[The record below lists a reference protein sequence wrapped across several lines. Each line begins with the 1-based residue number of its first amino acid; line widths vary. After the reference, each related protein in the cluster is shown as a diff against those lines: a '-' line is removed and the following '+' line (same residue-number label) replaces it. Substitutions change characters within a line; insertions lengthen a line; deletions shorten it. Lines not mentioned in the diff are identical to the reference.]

1 VTFNYS
7 PGRPERPPALND
19 ITLTVEDGEFLGV
32 IGHTGSGKSTLMQHI
47 NGLLLPT
54 SGRVVVNG
62 VDLRDKASRRTARR
76 AVGMAFQYPE
86 HQLFADSVIDDVAFG
101 PRAIGMSDAEAR
113 ERAETALERVDL
125 DVCTYG
131 HRSPFDLSGGEMRR
145 VALAG
150 ILAMRPSILVL
161 DEPMAG
167 LDPSGRDAITGIIS
181 RLHGE
186 GMTIV
191 MVSHDMEDIAA
202 HADTVLVLRN
212 GRVFAH
218 GTPREVFSRGAELRE
233 IGLGV
238 PRVARF
244 AAHLAECGLPLP
256 DGVLTLDVLADAI
269 AAAVGRRAPEGVE

>member
-1 VTFNYS
+1 VTYDYS
-7 PGRPERPPALND
+7 PGRSGRPPALSD
-19 ITLTVEDGEFLGV
+19 ITLTIEDGEFLGV
-32 IGHTGSGKSTLMQHI
+32 IGHTGSGKSTLIQHI

-54 SGRVVVNG
+54 YGRVVVNG

-86 HQLFADSVIDDVAFG
+86 YQLFADTVIDDVAFG
-101 PRAIGMSDAEAR
+101 PRVTGVSDAQAR
-113 ERAETALERVDL
+113 QRAEAALERVDIDL
-125 DVCTYG
+125 CTYG

-150 ILAMRPSILVL
+150 ILAMRPTILVL

-167 LDPSGRDAITGIIS
+167 LDPSGRDEILRIIS
-181 RLHGE
+181 RLHKD

-202 HADTVLVLRN
+202 RADAVLVLLN

-218 GTPREVFSRGAELRE
+218 GTPREVFARGSELRE

-238 PRVARF
+238 PRAARF
-244 AAHLAECGLPLP
+244 AAQLAECGLPLP
-256 DGVLTLDVLADAI
+256 GGMFTLDDLADTII
-269 AAAVGRRAPEGVE
+269 AALRQRHAEGVV

>member
-1 VTFNYS
+1 
-7 PGRPERPPALND
+7 
-19 ITLTVEDGEFLGV
+19 
-32 IGHTGSGKSTLMQHI
+32 
-47 NGLLLPT
+47 
-54 SGRVVVNG
+54 
-62 VDLRDKASRRTARR
+62 
-76 AVGMAFQYPE
+76 MAFQYPE

-101 PRAIGMSDAEAR
+101 PRAVGVSDTDAR
-113 ERAETALERVDL
+113 KRAENALERVDL

-150 ILAMRPSILVL
+150 ILAMRPGILVL

-167 LDPSGRDAITGIIS
+167 LDPSGRGQIMRIIS
-181 RLHGE
+181 RLHRE

-202 HADTVLVLRN
+202 HADAVLVLLN

-218 GTPREVFSRGAELRE
+218 GTPQEVFARGTELRE
-233 IGLGV
+233 IGLGM

-244 AAHLAECGLPLP
+244 AARLTELGLPLT
-256 DGVLTLDVLADAI
+256 DGVLTLDALADAI
-269 AAAVGRRAPEGVE
+269 ATAVGQRRAEGVG

>member
-1 VTFNYS
+1 MTFNYS

-19 ITLTVEDGEFLGV
+19 VTLTVEDGEFLGV

-167 LDPSGRDAITGIIS
+167 LDPSGRDEITEIIS
-181 RLHGE
+181 RLHAE

-202 HADTVLVLRN
+202 QADTVLVLWN

-218 GTPREVFSRGAELRE
+218 GTPREVFARGAELRE

-244 AAHLAECGLPLP
+244 AARLAECGLPLP